1 MAALESCLQSAHRII
16 DTWCSLGLEL
26 ISTLPTLFYFVRCI
40 YAVVVLIKMHLAVTT
55 PGSEVGKIIKPEDVR
70 VEDCMNRLH
79 DIFRE
84 MNKKEV
90 LRPNPKMMMI
100 LNLLREW
107 FQSHKAGDNQ
117 QKETR
122 DGAHTVP
129 YGRHLASNVGDSRL
143 QVLSEAATAGSSG
156 TQGMSQQWPYDSTSA
171 MPYNQSKHPS
181 ASNGSS
187 GPSPDTYGSSVN
199 TPRMSATTPTSKGY
213 SAPAMNEKAQ
223 AQNGNYNNESFDNF
237 FDPSFS
243 VDSTDWTAGMGLEQV
258 LDGAFRDFDIS
269 GDLGGWFMGDGV
281 SAYQIPDQAANTNN
295 DSGASRW

>member
-16 DTWCSLGLEL
+16 DIWCGLGVEL

-84 MNKKEV
+84 MSKKEV

-107 FQSHKAGDNQ
+107 FQTHKAGDAQ
-117 QKETR
+117 QKENKE
-122 DGAHTVP
+122 AAQP
-129 YGRHLASNVGDSRL
+129 AFGRHLASNVGDSRL
-143 QVLSEAATAGSSG
+143 QVLSEAATAGSSN
-156 TQGMSQQWPYDSTSA
+156 QANAQQWTYDSPTVL
-171 MPYNQSKHPS
+171 PHQHYPQSKQQN
-181 ASNGSS
+181 ATSNGST
-187 GPSPDTYGSSVN
+187 GPSPDTYGSSV
-199 TPRMSATTPTSKGY
+199 TTPTFKNY
-213 SAPAMNEKAQ
+213 SLPATSDKTQ
-223 AQNGNYNNESFDNF
+223 AQNNYTNEPFDNF
-237 FDPSFS
+237 FDPSLGAY
-243 VDSTDWTAGMGLEQV
+243 DSTDWTAGMGLEQV

-281 SAYQIPDQAANTNN
+281 SAYQIPDQAANLNN
-295 DSGASRW
+295 DGGANRW